1 MSIASVTTNT
11 STRAETQKLYM
22 TLLQFTLYDNPN
34 KYYSRKLKLKKV
46 QSLHSGPG
54 HGGPG
59 HGGPGSGPTEYII
72 ASSHPNNSSI
82 SAIQSD
88 GIKTRKKMK
97 LTSAV
102 SMASDK
108 EQESEP
114 ESPKVSKNISS
125 IIEEESDTN
134 IIIFKPIEHEKMKNM
149 KYTLTELRTLCSHYG
164 IKKSGTKP
172 ELTQRIYNYLKQS
185 YYIVRIQ
192 RNFRNFISSNN
203 TGPGGIIAAMTA
215 NKDMNEQLLNIA
227 SKESE
232 ANKARTAEEAK
243 LGMQASMFNA
253 EQDLKRQGINADINQ
268 FNKKLEVGEKQ
279 YRREEI
285 MGAIDT
291 AVSRVAGVVKDER
304 MYKATERLAKAL
316 DQTKS
321 YDRYEVYEK
330 FVKEKKK
337 KGSPFANMSD
347 YELRLMAAAIVGETT
362 VVPPSGKEG
371 EEGGDNK
378 KLGGVKK
385 YVSRLG
391 DLKYNKVKV

>member
-1 MSIASVTTNT
+1 
-11 STRAETQKLYM
+11 
-22 TLLQFTLYDNPN
+22 
-34 KYYSRKLKLKKV
+34 
-46 QSLHSGPG
+46 
-54 HGGPG
+54 
-59 HGGPGSGPTEYII
+59 
-72 ASSHPNNSSI
+72 
-82 SAIQSD
+82 
-88 GIKTRKKMK
+88 
-97 LTSAV
+97 
-102 SMASDK
+102 
-108 EQESEP
+108 
-114 ESPKVSKNISS
+114 
-125 IIEEESDTN
+125 
-134 IIIFKPIEHEKMKNM
+134 
-149 KYTLTELRTLCSHYG
+149 
-164 IKKSGTKP
+164 
-172 ELTQRIYNYLKQS
+172 
-185 YYIVRIQ
+185 
-192 RNFRNFISSNN
+192 
-203 TGPGGIIAAMTA
+203 
-215 NKDMNEQLLNIA
+215 MNEQLLNIA

-232 ANKARTAEEAK
+232 ANKERTAEEAK

-371 EEGGDNK
+371 EEGGDSK